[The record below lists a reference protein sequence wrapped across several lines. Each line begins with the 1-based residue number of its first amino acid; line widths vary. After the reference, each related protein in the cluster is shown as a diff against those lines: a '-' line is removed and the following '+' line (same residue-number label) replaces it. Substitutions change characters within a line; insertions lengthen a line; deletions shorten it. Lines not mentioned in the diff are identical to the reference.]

1 MKESK
6 KRSRGTPT
14 RPQNSTAEEKL
25 IAMLERQLAD
35 LQRAN
40 AKLLRMVELVME
52 ERFYRPTVTGG
63 VRDNMQTSA
72 LPLESLNDVATFDEE
87 ADQSQ
92 SREEN
97 KELMQQL
104 RNIQTEHED
113 WRARKGGL
121 SRETIATIR
130 NAVLPSA

>member
-1 MKESK
+1 VKESK
-6 KRSRGTPT
+6 RRSRGTRT
-14 RPQNSTAEEKL
+14 RPQNPTAEEKL

-63 VRDNMQTSA
+63 VRENLQTSA
-72 LPLESLNDVATFDEE
+72 VPLESLNDVATFDEE
-87 ADQSQ
+87 ADQLQ

-97 KELMQQL
+97 QELMQQL
-104 RNIQTEHED
+104 REIETEHED
-113 WRARKGGL
+113 WRAKKGL
-121 SRETIATIR
+121 AREEA
-130 NAVLPSA
+130 AVA